1 MTTSFNSPFLTFSL
15 FPGLLAHTRSSVE
28 DGLWSER
35 FFVPVV
41 TFLVF
46 NCADYIGRALTSLS
60 YLSFNIRIVT
70 IVSFLRYGFWILF
83 SLCQI
88 DGKSTA
94 IPTLFTEDWMYA
106 SIVAAFG

>member
-1 MTTSFNSPFLTFSL
+1 MTTSFNSPFLTMSL

-46 NCADYIGRALTSLS
+46 NCADYIGRAFTSLP

-70 IVSFLRYGFWILF
+70 IVSFLRYGFWVLF
-83 SLCQI
+83 PMCQI
-88 DGKSTA
+88 DGKSKI

-106 SIVAAFG
+106 LIVTAFG